1 MNGNIRTLL
10 RLEIKNR
17 FSNYSLTDFK
27 SYLKL
32 LFTIVLLGAVIYAI
46 YWVAGLFFEMFETG
60 GMLYEALVLL
70 VTAIFIFMLFT
81 GISSTIKVLYYKGD
95 NEILMRYPV
104 SGAEVFISKTLFL
117 FLSQFIVTTVV
128 MAPFLV
134 AYASVSGLGVAFYV
148 KIPVPILL
156 MVFINF
162 FLSNILAIPIMHLTN
177 RIRNKFILIIIGLAI
192 LVTAGF
198 ALYMLLFN
206 SMVTYMNDTA
216 FSVFSDDMVAV
227 IETVAKWLIP
237 AKYFADVMVGKEL
250 YIAYP
255 ALIGMLGLTLI
266 GMIFIIYFLYAKTL
280 LNNVEV
286 EGSAFKHVTKNRRR
300 PIFVTLLR
308 KEFLQVFR
316 SVNYSFQYFVLA
328 CAMPVMIYF
337 CNEITGRLG
346 ENQIGEQIALGMTML
361 VMLIFATVIT
371 SFAATS
377 TSREGDNF
385 YHTKVAP
392 VSIQKQLFAKF
403 TMFFLVSVAANAVC
417 AVVLYFTKQVNLT
430 DAIWLFLMVELAA
443 IAETLIAMR
452 MDIAHPYFN
461 LSGEGEVVNN
471 NASTTLAVAMGFAVA
486 VVIGIICMFLGYLGN
501 TGFSIEIPYAIMDQP
516 IGKIEFTTAYMY
528 YAVTALV
535 CVFFV
540 AAVLR
545 YSIGLKKA
553 YNKIAK

>member
-255 ALIGMLGLTLI
+255 ALIGMLGLSLI

-430 DAIWLFLMVELAA
+430 DAIWLFVMVELVA

>member
-70 VTAIFIFMLFT
+70 VTAVFIFMLFT
-81 GISSTIKVLYYKGD
+81 GISNTIKVLYYKGD

-134 AYASVSGLGVAFYV
+134 AYASVSGLGAAFYV

-216 FSVFSDDMVAV
+216 FSVFSDEMVAV

-430 DAIWLFLMVELAA
+430 DAIWLFVMVELVA

-501 TGFSIEIPYAIMDQP
+501 TGFSIEIPYAIMNQP

>member
-70 VTAIFIFMLFT
+70 VTAVFIFMLFT

-216 FSVFSDDMVAV
+216 FSVFSDEMVAV

-430 DAIWLFLMVELAA
+430 DAIWLFVMVELVA

>member
-134 AYASVSGLGVAFYV
+134 AYASVSGLGIAFYV

-255 ALIGMLGLTLI
+255 ALIGMLGLSLI

-430 DAIWLFLMVELAA
+430 DAIWLFVMVELVA

-501 TGFSIEIPYAIMDQP
+501 TGFSIEIPYAIMNQP

>member
-70 VTAIFIFMLFT
+70 VTAVFIFMLFT
-81 GISSTIKVLYYKGD
+81 GISNTIKVLYYKGD

-134 AYASVSGLGVAFYV
+134 AYASVSGLGAAFYV

-216 FSVFSDDMVAV
+216 FSVFSDDMVAI

-361 VMLIFATVIT
+361 VMLIFTTVIT

-430 DAIWLFLMVELAA
+430 DAIWLFVMVELAA

-501 TGFSIEIPYAIMDQP
+501 TGFSIEIPYAIMNQP

>member
-134 AYASVSGLGVAFYV
+134 AYASVSGQGVAFYA

-216 FSVFSDDMVAV
+216 FSVFSDEMVAV

-430 DAIWLFLMVELAA
+430 DAIWLFVMVELVA

>member
-32 LFTIVLLGAVIYAI
+32 LFTIILLGAVIYAI

-216 FSVFSDDMVAV
+216 FSVFSDEMVAV

-430 DAIWLFLMVELAA
+430 DAIWLFVMVELVA

>member
-134 AYASVSGLGVAFYV
+134 AYASVSGLGIAFYV

-216 FSVFSDDMVAV
+216 FSVFSDEMVAV

-430 DAIWLFLMVELAA
+430 DAIWLFVMVELVA

>member
-255 ALIGMLGLTLI
+255 ALIGMLGLSLI

-403 TMFFLVSVAANAVC
+403 TMFFLVSFAANAVC

-430 DAIWLFLMVELAA
+430 DAIWLFVMVELVA

>member
-216 FSVFSDDMVAV
+216 FSVFSDEMVAV

-430 DAIWLFLMVELAA
+430 DAIWLFVMVELVA

-501 TGFSIEIPYAIMDQP
+501 TGFSIEIPYAIMNQP

>member
-32 LFTIVLLGAVIYAI
+32 LFTIVLLGALIYAI

-216 FSVFSDDMVAV
+216 FSVFSDEMVAV

-430 DAIWLFLMVELAA
+430 DAIWLFVMVELVA

>member
-81 GISSTIKVLYYKGD
+81 GISNTIKVLYYKGD

-134 AYASVSGLGVAFYV
+134 AYASVSGQGVAFYV

-216 FSVFSDDMVAV
+216 FSVFSDEMVAI

-300 PIFVTLLR
+300 PIFVTLLK

-328 CAMPVMIYF
+328 CAMPVMVYF

-430 DAIWLFLMVELAA
+430 DAIWLFVMVELVA

-501 TGFSIEIPYAIMDQP
+501 TGFSIEIPYAIMNQP

>member
-216 FSVFSDDMVAV
+216 FSVFSDEMVAV

-430 DAIWLFLMVELAA
+430 DAIWLFVMVELAA

>member
-32 LFTIVLLGAVIYAI
+32 LFTIVLLGALIYAI

-430 DAIWLFLMVELAA
+430 DAIWLFVMVELVA

-501 TGFSIEIPYAIMDQP
+501 TGFSIEIPYAIMNQP

>member
-70 VTAIFIFMLFT
+70 VTAVFIFMLFT

-255 ALIGMLGLTLI
+255 ALIGMLGLSLI

-430 DAIWLFLMVELAA
+430 DAIWLFVMVELVA

-501 TGFSIEIPYAIMDQP
+501 TGFSIEIPYAIMNQP

>member
-134 AYASVSGLGVAFYV
+134 AYASVSGLGIAFYV

-255 ALIGMLGLTLI
+255 ALIGMLGLSLI

-403 TMFFLVSVAANAVC
+403 TMFFLVSFAANAVC

-430 DAIWLFLMVELAA
+430 DAIWLFVMVELVA

>member
-104 SGAEVFISKTLFL
+104 SGAEVFIS
-117 FLSQFIVTTVV
+117 
-128 MAPFLV
+128 
-134 AYASVSGLGVAFYV
+134 AFYV

-430 DAIWLFLMVELAA
+430 DAIWLFVMVELVA

-501 TGFSIEIPYAIMDQP
+501 TGFSIEIPYSIMDQP

>member
-70 VTAIFIFMLFT
+70 VTAVFIFMLFT
-81 GISSTIKVLYYKGD
+81 GISNTIKVLYYKGD

-216 FSVFSDDMVAV
+216 FSVFSDDMVAI

-430 DAIWLFLMVELAA
+430 DAIWLFVMVELAA

-501 TGFSIEIPYAIMDQP
+501 TGFSIEIPYAIMNQP

>member
-134 AYASVSGLGVAFYV
+134 AYASVSGQGVAFYA

-255 ALIGMLGLTLI
+255 ALIGMLGLSLI

-430 DAIWLFLMVELAA
+430 DAIWLFVMVELTA

-540 AAVLR
+540 VAVLR

>member
-32 LFTIVLLGAVIYAI
+32 LFTIVLLGALIYAI

-134 AYASVSGLGVAFYV
+134 AYASVSGLGAAFYV

-430 DAIWLFLMVELAA
+430 DAIWLFVMVELVA

>member
-32 LFTIVLLGAVIYAI
+32 LFTIVLLGALIYAI

-430 DAIWLFLMVELAA
+430 DAIWLFVMVELVA

-501 TGFSIEIPYAIMDQP
+501 TGFSIEIPYVIMNQP

-540 AAVLR
+540 ASVLR
-545 YSIGLKKA
+545 YSIRLKKA

>member
-430 DAIWLFLMVELAA
+430 DAIWLFVMVELVA

-486 VVIGIICMFLGYLGN
+486 VVIGILCMFLGYLGN

>member
-134 AYASVSGLGVAFYV
+134 AYASVSGLGIAFYV

-361 VMLIFATVIT
+361 VMLIFTTVIT

-417 AVVLYFTKQVNLT
+417 AVVLYFTEQVNLT
-430 DAIWLFLMVELAA
+430 DAIWLFVMVELAA

>member
-70 VTAIFIFMLFT
+70 VAAIFIFMLFT

-134 AYASVSGLGVAFYV
+134 AYASVSGLGIAFYV

-430 DAIWLFLMVELAA
+430 DAIWLFVMVELVA

-516 IGKIEFTTAYMY
+516 IGKIEFTTVYMY

>member
-134 AYASVSGLGVAFYV
+134 AYASVSGLGAAFYV

-216 FSVFSDDMVAV
+216 FSVFSDEMVAV

-255 ALIGMLGLTLI
+255 ALIGMLGLSLI

-430 DAIWLFLMVELAA
+430 DAIWLFVMVELVA

-501 TGFSIEIPYAIMDQP
+501 TGFSIEIPYAIMNQP

>member
-70 VTAIFIFMLFT
+70 VTAVFIFMLFT
-81 GISSTIKVLYYKGD
+81 GISNTIKVLYYKGD

-216 FSVFSDDMVAV
+216 FSVFSDEMVAV

-328 CAMPVMIYF
+328 CAMPVMVYF

-430 DAIWLFLMVELAA
+430 DAIWLFVMVELAA

>member
-216 FSVFSDDMVAV
+216 FSVFSDEMVAI

-430 DAIWLFLMVELAA
+430 DAIWLFVMVELVA

>member
-81 GISSTIKVLYYKGD
+81 GISNTIKVLYYKGD

-134 AYASVSGLGVAFYV
+134 AYASVSGLGLAFYV

-430 DAIWLFLMVELAA
+430 DAIWLFVMVELVA

-501 TGFSIEIPYAIMDQP
+501 TGFSIEIPYAIMNQP

>member
-255 ALIGMLGLTLI
+255 ALIGMLGLSLI

-430 DAIWLFLMVELAA
+430 DAIWLFVMVELVA

-471 NASTTLAVAMGFAVA
+471 NAS
-486 VVIGIICMFLGYLGN
+486 N
-501 TGFSIEIPYAIMDQP
+501 QP

>member
-134 AYASVSGLGVAFYV
+134 AYASVSGLGLAFYV

-255 ALIGMLGLTLI
+255 ALIGMLGLSLI

-403 TMFFLVSVAANAVC
+403 TMFFLVSFAANAVC

-430 DAIWLFLMVELAA
+430 DAIWLFVMVELVA

-501 TGFSIEIPYAIMDQP
+501 TGFSIEIPYAIMNQP

>member
-134 AYASVSGLGVAFYV
+134 AYASVSGLGLAFYV

-255 ALIGMLGLTLI
+255 ALIGMLGLSLI

-430 DAIWLFLMVELAA
+430 DAIWLFVMVELVA

>member
-32 LFTIVLLGAVIYAI
+32 LFTIVLLGALIYAI

-361 VMLIFATVIT
+361 VMLIFTTVIT

-430 DAIWLFLMVELAA
+430 DAIWLFVMVELVA

-501 TGFSIEIPYAIMDQP
+501 TGFSIEIPYAIMNQP

>member
-70 VTAIFIFMLFT
+70 VTAVFIFMLFT
-81 GISSTIKVLYYKGD
+81 GISNTIKVLYYKGD

-361 VMLIFATVIT
+361 VMLIFTTVIT

-392 VSIQKQLFAKF
+392 VSIRKQLFAKF

-430 DAIWLFLMVELAA
+430 DAIWLFVMVELAA

-501 TGFSIEIPYAIMDQP
+501 TGFSI
-516 IGKIEFTTAYMY
+516 TAYMY